1 MEKNNITLQ
10 PKPSK
15 KTHRIK
21 EHLSQLASNIKIRMD
36 ENQILMDTINTVCI
50 NIKKSRQQLKKFT
63 SNNQTKDNINLELNK
78 NITHIKSTNKNLITQ
93 KKMLFHKY
101 IKLKNKFFTELE
113 PINTELKLLSDRKF
127 IMENIMKK
135 RDFEIEKF
143 EQELDNFFDPL
154 TREEQRD
161 IFSNNI
167 DIDEDSIIYMLE
179 KSQSTLLN
187 KLKDFNKYNIRVNE
201 LIKEKKMLQ
210 NILKKLKEHKNI
222 KDFSLD
228 EQNILLKKINPKKNN
243 ITIQNEI
250 NIDNSGIKTLEGG
263 NISILSDI
271 MNDTINSEY
280 EEEEY
285 IEFITEQ
292 NNYKPMKLTP
302 NLRNKIP
309 TINLQQIEYNKMK
322 FKQEYA
328 EKSLSRELKN
338 MDEFDTKKE
347 LLKSLIKK
355 AKIKNKRLSNK
366 YNKLSKK
373 IIMMKKIVKSMTQYN
388 YQLCQSSFR
397 DKKLSNN
404 VQRQFNPLSGR
415 NHDMHSL
422 KLNFDANDDFNK
434 AKINSKEQNEIIIN
448 DISINKNKNKSKNIF
463 G

>member
-21 EHLSQLASNIKIRMD
+21 EHLSQLASGIKVRMD

-50 NIKKSRQQLKKFT
+50 NIKKSRQQLKKFV
-63 SNNQTKDNINLELNK
+63 SNQTKDAIKLEMNK
-78 NITHIKSTNKNLITQ
+78 NNTHIKSSNKNLITQ

-127 IMENIMKK
+127 IMENIMIK
-135 RDFEIEKF
+135 RDFEIEKL
-143 EQELDNFFDPL
+143 ELESDNIFDPL
-154 TREEQRD
+154 TREDQRD
-161 IFSNNI
+161 IFTNNI
-167 DIDEDSIIYMLE
+167 DIDEDNFIFMLE
-179 KSQSTLLN
+179 KNQSTLLN
-187 KLKDFNKYNIRVNE
+187 KLKEFNKYNIKVNE

-210 NILKKLKEHKNI
+210 NIIKKLKENKKL

-228 EQNILLKKINPKKNN
+228 EQNILLKKINPKKNITN
-243 ITIQNEI
+243 IENEQ
-250 NIDNSGIKTLEGG
+250 NIDNSGIKTLEKG

-280 EEEEY
+280 EEEDN

-292 NNYKPMKLTP
+292 KNYKPIVLTT
-302 NLRNKIP
+302 NLRSKIP

-322 FKQEYA
+322 FKQEYH
-328 EKSLSRELKN
+328 EKSLSREIKN
-338 MDEFDTKKE
+338 MDEFDIKKE
-347 LLKSLIKK
+347 MLKSLIKK
-355 AKIKNKRLSNK
+355 EKFRNKKLSNK
-366 YNKLSKK
+366 CNNLVQK
-373 IIMMKKIVKSMTQYN
+373 INMMKKIIKNMINYN

-397 DKKLSNN
+397 DKKLGNN
-404 VQRQFNPLSGR
+404 VQKQFNALSGR
-415 NHDMHSL
+415 NL
-422 KLNFDANDDFNK
+422 ELINFKLNYEDNLDINK
-434 AKINSKEQNEIIIN
+434 VKNQKDKNEIIIN
-448 DISINKNKNKSKNIF
+448 DISDKNKKIV

>member
-21 EHLSQLASNIKIRMD
+21 EHLSQLASGIKVRMD

-50 NIKKSRQQLKKFT
+50 NIKKSRQQLKKFI
-63 SNNQTKDNINLELNK
+63 SNQTKDAIKLEMNK
-78 NITHIKSTNKNLITQ
+78 NNTHIKSSNKNLITQ

-127 IMENIMKK
+127 IMENIMIK
-135 RDFEIEKF
+135 RDFEIEKL
-143 EQELDNFFDPL
+143 ELESDNIFDPL
-154 TREEQRD
+154 TREDQRD
-161 IFSNNI
+161 IFTNNI
-167 DIDEDSIIYMLE
+167 DIDEDNFIFMLE
-179 KSQSTLLN
+179 KNQSTLLN
-187 KLKDFNKYNIRVNE
+187 KLKEFNKYNIKVNE

-210 NILKKLKEHKNI
+210 NIIKKLKDNKKL

-228 EQNILLKKINPKKNN
+228 EQNILLKKINPKKNIIN
-243 ITIQNEI
+243 IENEQ
-250 NIDNSGIKTLEGG
+250 NIDNSGIKTLEKG

-280 EEEEY
+280 EEEDN

-292 NNYKPMKLTP
+292 KNYKPIVLTT
-302 NLRNKIP
+302 NLRSKIP

-322 FKQEYA
+322 FKQEYH
-328 EKSLSRELKN
+328 EKSLSREIKN
-338 MDEFDTKKE
+338 MDEFDIKKE
-347 LLKSLIKK
+347 MLKSLIKK
-355 AKIKNKRLSNK
+355 EKFKNKKLSNK
-366 YNKLSKK
+366 CNNLVQK
-373 IIMMKKIVKSMTQYN
+373 INMMKKIIKNMINYN

-397 DKKLSNN
+397 DKKLGNN
-404 VQRQFNPLSGR
+404 VQKQFNALSGR
-415 NHDMHSL
+415 NL
-422 KLNFDANDDFNK
+422 ELINFKLNYEDNLDINK
-434 AKINSKEQNEIIIN
+434 VKNQKDKNEIIIN
-448 DISINKNKNKSKNIF
+448 DISDNNKKIV

>member
-10 PKPSK
+10 PKSTK
-15 KTHRIK
+15 KPHRIK
-21 EHLSQLASNIKIRMD
+21 EHLSQLASKIKIRMD

-187 KLKDFNKYNIRVNE
+187 KLKDFNKNNIRINE
-201 LIKEKKMLQ
+201 LIKEKQALQ
-210 NILKKLKEHKNI
+210 NIIKKLKQNKKI

-228 EQNILLKKINPKKNN
+228 EQNILLKKVNPKKN
-243 ITIQNEI
+243 TSLEI
-250 NIDNSGIKTLEGG
+250 EQIIDNSGIKNLEG

-280 EEEEY
+280 EEEDN
-285 IEFITEQ
+285 IEFTTDQ
-292 NNYKPMKLTP
+292 KNYKPIILTP

-347 LLKSLIKK
+347 LLKLLIKK
-355 AKIKNKRLSNK
+355 EKIKNKRLSNK

>member
-1 MEKNNITLQ
+1 
-10 PKPSK
+10 
-15 KTHRIK
+15 
-21 EHLSQLASNIKIRMD
+21 MD

-135 RDFEIEKF
+135 RDFEIEKL

-187 KLKDFNKYNIRVNE
+187 KLKDFNKNNIRVNE
-201 LIKEKKMLQ
+201 LIKEKQALQ
-210 NILKKLKEHKNI
+210 NIIKKLKQNKKI

-228 EQNILLKKINPKKNN
+228 EQNILLKKVNPKKN
-243 ITIQNEI
+243 TSLEI
-250 NIDNSGIKTLEGG
+250 EQIIDNSGIKNLEG

-280 EEEEY
+280 EEEDN
-285 IEFITEQ
+285 IEFTTDQ
-292 NNYKPMKLTP
+292 KNYKPIILTP

-347 LLKSLIKK
+347 LLKLLIKK
-355 AKIKNKRLSNK
+355 EKIKNKRLSNK

>member
-1 MEKNNITLQ
+1 
-10 PKPSK
+10 
-15 KTHRIK
+15 
-21 EHLSQLASNIKIRMD
+21 MD

-187 KLKDFNKYNIRVNE
+187 KLKDFNKNNIRVNE
-201 LIKEKKMLQ
+201 LIKEKQALQ
-210 NILKKLKEHKNI
+210 NIIKKLKQNKKI

-228 EQNILLKKINPKKNN
+228 EQNILLKKVNPKKN
-243 ITIQNEI
+243 TSLEI
-250 NIDNSGIKTLEGG
+250 EQIIDNSGIKNLEG

-280 EEEEY
+280 EEEDN
-285 IEFITEQ
+285 IEFTTDQ
-292 NNYKPMKLTP
+292 KNYKPIILTP

-347 LLKSLIKK
+347 LLKLLIKK
-355 AKIKNKRLSNK
+355 EKIKNKRLSNK

-404 VQRQFNPLSGR
+404 AQRQFNPLSGR
-415 NHDMHSL
+415 NHDKHSI

-434 AKINSKEQNEIIIN
+434 TKINSKEQNEYIIN

>member
-21 EHLSQLASNIKIRMD
+21 EHLSQLASGIKVRMD

-50 NIKKSRQQLKKFT
+50 NIKKSRQQLKKFV
-63 SNNQTKDNINLELNK
+63 SNQTKDAIKLEMNK
-78 NITHIKSTNKNLITQ
+78 NNTHIKSSNKNLITQ

-127 IMENIMKK
+127 IMENIMIK
-135 RDFEIEKF
+135 RDFEIEKL
-143 EQELDNFFDPL
+143 ELESDNIFDPL
-154 TREEQRD
+154 TREDQRD
-161 IFSNNI
+161 IFTNNI
-167 DIDEDSIIYMLE
+167 DIDEDNFIFMLE
-179 KSQSTLLN
+179 KNQSTLLN
-187 KLKDFNKYNIRVNE
+187 KLKEFNKYNIKVNE

-210 NILKKLKEHKNI
+210 NIIKKLKENKKL

-228 EQNILLKKINPKKNN
+228 EQNILLKKINPKKNITN
-243 ITIQNEI
+243 IENEQ
-250 NIDNSGIKTLEGG
+250 NIDNSGIKTIEKG

-280 EEEEY
+280 EEEDN

-292 NNYKPMKLTP
+292 KNYKPIVLTT
-302 NLRNKIP
+302 NLRSKIP

-322 FKQEYA
+322 FKQEYH
-328 EKSLSRELKN
+328 EKSLSREIKN
-338 MDEFDTKKE
+338 MDEFDIKKE
-347 LLKSLIKK
+347 MLKSLIKK
-355 AKIKNKRLSNK
+355 EKFRNKKLSNK
-366 YNKLSKK
+366 CNNLVQK
-373 IIMMKKIVKSMTQYN
+373 INMMKKIIKNMINYN

-397 DKKLSNN
+397 DKKLGNN
-404 VQRQFNPLSGR
+404 IQKQFNALSGR
-415 NHDMHSL
+415 NL
-422 KLNFDANDDFNK
+422 ELINFKLNYEDNLDINK
-434 AKINSKEQNEIIIN
+434 VKNQKDKNEIIIN
-448 DISINKNKNKSKNIF
+448 DISDKNKKIV

>member
-1 MEKNNITLQ
+1 MNLNNITFQ
-10 PKPSK
+10 PKQYHK
-15 KTHRIK
+15 KPHKIK
-21 EHLSQLASNIKIRMD
+21 EHLSQLASTIKIRMD

-187 KLKDFNKYNIRVNE
+187 KLKDFNKNNIRVNE
-201 LIKEKKMLQ
+201 LIKEKQALQ
-210 NILKKLKEHKNI
+210 NIIKKLKQNKKI

-228 EQNILLKKINPKKNN
+228 EQNILLKKVNPKKN
-243 ITIQNEI
+243 TSLEI
-250 NIDNSGIKTLEGG
+250 EQIIDNSGIKNLEG

-280 EEEEY
+280 EEEDN
-285 IEFITEQ
+285 IEFTTDQ
-292 NNYKPMKLTP
+292 KNYKPIILTP

-448 DISINKNKNKSKNIF
+448 DISINKNKNQSKNIF

>member
-21 EHLSQLASNIKIRMD
+21 EHLSQLASGIKVRMD

-50 NIKKSRQQLKKFT
+50 NIKKSRQQLKKFV
-63 SNNQTKDNINLELNK
+63 SNQTKDAIKLEMNK
-78 NITHIKSTNKNLITQ
+78 NNTHIKSSNKNLITQ

-127 IMENIMKK
+127 IMENIMIK
-135 RDFEIEKF
+135 RDFEIEKL
-143 EQELDNFFDPL
+143 ELESDNIFDPL
-154 TREEQRD
+154 TREDQRD
-161 IFSNNI
+161 IFTNNI
-167 DIDEDSIIYMLE
+167 DIDEDNFIFMLE
-179 KSQSTLLN
+179 KNQSTLLN
-187 KLKDFNKYNIRVNE
+187 KLKEFNKYNIKVNE

-210 NILKKLKEHKNI
+210 NIIKKLKDNKKL

-228 EQNILLKKINPKKNN
+228 EQNILLKKVNPKKN
-243 ITIQNEI
+243 TSLEI
-250 NIDNSGIKTLEGG
+250 EQIIDNSGIKNLEG

-280 EEEEY
+280 EEEDN

-292 NNYKPMKLTP
+292 KNYKPIVLTT
-302 NLRNKIP
+302 NLRSKIP

-322 FKQEYA
+322 FKQEYH
-328 EKSLSRELKN
+328 EKSLSREIKN
-338 MDEFDTKKE
+338 MDEFDIRKE
-347 LLKSLIKK
+347 MLKSLIKK
-355 AKIKNKRLSNK
+355 EKFKNKKLSNK
-366 YNKLSKK
+366 CNNLVQK
-373 IIMMKKIVKSMTQYN
+373 INMMKKIIKNMINYN

-397 DKKLSNN
+397 DKKLGNN
-404 VQRQFNPLSGR
+404 VQKQFNALSGR
-415 NHDMHSL
+415 NL
-422 KLNFDANDDFNK
+422 ELINFKLNYEDNLDINK
-434 AKINSKEQNEIIIN
+434 VKNQKDKNEIIIN
-448 DISINKNKNKSKNIF
+448 DISDKNKKIV

>member
-21 EHLSQLASNIKIRMD
+21 EHLSQLASGIKVRMD

-50 NIKKSRQQLKKFT
+50 NIKKSRQQLKKFI
-63 SNNQTKDNINLELNK
+63 SNQTKDAIKLEMNK
-78 NITHIKSTNKNLITQ
+78 NNTHIKSSNKNLITQ

-127 IMENIMKK
+127 IMENIMIK
-135 RDFEIEKF
+135 RDFEIEKL
-143 EQELDNFFDPL
+143 ELESDNIFDPL
-154 TREEQRD
+154 TREDQRD
-161 IFSNNI
+161 IFTNNI
-167 DIDEDSIIYMLE
+167 DIDEDNIIFMLE
-179 KSQSTLLN
+179 KNQSTLLN
-187 KLKDFNKYNIRVNE
+187 KLKEFNKYNIKVNE

-210 NILKKLKEHKNI
+210 NIIKKLKENKKL

-228 EQNILLKKINPKKNN
+228 EQNILLKKINPKKNITN
-243 ITIQNEI
+243 IENEQ
-250 NIDNSGIKTLEGG
+250 NIDNSGIKTLEKG

-280 EEEEY
+280 EEEDN

-292 NNYKPMKLTP
+292 KNYKPIVLTT
-302 NLRNKIP
+302 NLRSKIP

-322 FKQEYA
+322 FKQEYH
-328 EKSLSRELKN
+328 EKSLSREIKN
-338 MDEFDTKKE
+338 MDEFDIKKE
-347 LLKSLIKK
+347 MLKSLIKK
-355 AKIKNKRLSNK
+355 EKFKNKKLSNK
-366 YNKLSKK
+366 CNNLVQK
-373 IIMMKKIVKSMTQYN
+373 INMMKKIIKNMINYN

-397 DKKLSNN
+397 DKKLGNN
-404 VQRQFNPLSGR
+404 VQIQFNALSGR
-415 NHDMHSL
+415 NL
-422 KLNFDANDDFNK
+422 ELINFKLNYEDNLDINK
-434 AKINSKEQNEIIIN
+434 VKNQKDKNEIIIN
-448 DISINKNKNKSKNIF
+448 DISDKNKKIV

>member
-21 EHLSQLASNIKIRMD
+21 EHLSQLASGIKVRMD

-50 NIKKSRQQLKKFT
+50 NIKKSRQQLKKFV
-63 SNNQTKDNINLELNK
+63 SNQTKDAIKLEMNK
-78 NITHIKSTNKNLITQ
+78 NNTHIKSSNKNLITQ

-127 IMENIMKK
+127 IMENIMIK
-135 RDFEIEKF
+135 RDFEIEKL
-143 EQELDNFFDPL
+143 ELESDNIFDPL
-154 TREEQRD
+154 TREDKRD
-161 IFSNNI
+161 IFTNNI
-167 DIDEDSIIYMLE
+167 DIDEDNIIFMLE
-179 KSQSTLLN
+179 KNQSTLLN
-187 KLKDFNKYNIRVNE
+187 KLKEFNKYNIKVNE

-210 NILKKLKEHKNI
+210 NIIKKLKDNKKL

-228 EQNILLKKINPKKNN
+228 EQNILLKKINPKKNITN
-243 ITIQNEI
+243 IENEQ
-250 NIDNSGIKTLEGG
+250 NIDNSGIKTLEKG

-280 EEEEY
+280 EEEDN

-292 NNYKPMKLTP
+292 KNYKPIVLTT
-302 NLRNKIP
+302 NLRSKIP

-322 FKQEYA
+322 FKQEYH
-328 EKSLSRELKN
+328 EKSLSREIKN
-338 MDEFDTKKE
+338 LDEFDIKKE
-347 LLKSLIKK
+347 MLKSLIKK
-355 AKIKNKRLSNK
+355 EKFRNKKLSNK
-366 YNKLSKK
+366 CNNLVQK
-373 IIMMKKIVKSMTQYN
+373 INMMKKIIKNMINYN

-397 DKKLSNN
+397 DKKLGNN
-404 VQRQFNPLSGR
+404 VQKQFNALSGR
-415 NHDMHSL
+415 NL
-422 KLNFDANDDFNK
+422 ELINFKLNYEDNLDINK
-434 AKINSKEQNEIIIN
+434 VKNQKDKNEIIIN
-448 DISINKNKNKSKNIF
+448 DISDNNKKIV

>member
-10 PKPSK
+10 HKSTKKP
-15 KTHRIK
+15 HRIK
-21 EHLSQLASNIKIRMD
+21 EHLSQLASKIKIRMD

-50 NIKKSRQQLKKFT
+50 NIKKSRQQLKKF
-63 SNNQTKDNINLELNK
+63 SSNQTKDTIKLELNK
-78 NITHIKSTNKNLITQ
+78 NNTHIKSTNKNLITQ

-101 IKLKNKFFTELE
+101 IKLKNKFFSELE

-127 IMENIMKK
+127 IMENIMIKK
-135 RDFEIEKF
+135 DFEIEKT
-143 EQELDNFFDPL
+143 EEELDNFFDPL

-322 FKQEYA
+322 FKQEYH

-338 MDEFDTKKE
+338 MDEFDIKKE
-347 LLKSLIKK
+347 LVKSLIKK
-355 AKIKNKRLSNK
+355 EKFRNKKLSNK
-366 YNKLSKK
+366 CSNLQQK
-373 IIMMKKIVKSMTQYN
+373 INMMKKIIKSMMKYN
-388 YQLCQSSFR
+388 YDLCQSAFR
-397 DKKLSNN
+397 DKKLGNN
-404 VQRQFNPLSGR
+404 VQRQFNALSGR
-415 NHDMHSL
+415 NCDIINF
-422 KLNFDANDDFNK
+422 KLNFDDNLDINK
-434 AKINSKEQNEIIIN
+434 VKNSKDKNEIIIN
-448 DISINKNKNKSKNIF
+448 NISDRKKNIA

>member
-187 KLKDFNKYNIRVNE
+187 KLKDFNKNNIRVNE
-201 LIKEKKMLQ
+201 LIKEKQALQ
-210 NILKKLKEHKNI
+210 NIIKKLKQNKKI

-228 EQNILLKKINPKKNN
+228 EQNILLKKVNPKKN
-243 ITIQNEI
+243 TSLEI
-250 NIDNSGIKTLEGG
+250 EQIMDNSGIKNLEG

-280 EEEEY
+280 EEEDN
-285 IEFITEQ
+285 IEFTTDQ
-292 NNYKPMKLTP
+292 KNYKPIILTP

-309 TINLQQIEYNKMK
+309 TINLKQIEYNKMK

-347 LLKSLIKK
+347 LLKLLIKK
-355 AKIKNKRLSNK
+355 EKIKNKRLSNK

-404 VQRQFNPLSGR
+404 AQRQFNPLSGR

>member
-1 MEKNNITLQ
+1 
-10 PKPSK
+10 
-15 KTHRIK
+15 
-21 EHLSQLASNIKIRMD
+21 MD

-187 KLKDFNKYNIRVNE
+187 KLKDFNKNNIRVNE
-201 LIKEKKMLQ
+201 LIKEKQALQ
-210 NILKKLKEHKNI
+210 NIIKKLK
-222 KDFSLD
+222 
-228 EQNILLKKINPKKNN
+228 
-243 ITIQNEI
+243 
-250 NIDNSGIKTLEGG
+250 
-263 NISILSDI
+263 
-271 MNDTINSEY
+271 
-280 EEEEY
+280 
-285 IEFITEQ
+285 
-292 NNYKPMKLTP
+292 
-302 NLRNKIP
+302 
-309 TINLQQIEYNKMK
+309 
-322 FKQEYA
+322 
-328 EKSLSRELKN
+328 
-338 MDEFDTKKE
+338 
-347 LLKSLIKK
+347 
-355 AKIKNKRLSNK
+355 NKR
-366 YNKLSKK
+366 
-373 IIMMKKIVKSMTQYN
+373 
-388 YQLCQSSFR
+388 F
-397 DKKLSNN
+397 
-404 VQRQFNPLSGR
+404 F
-415 NHDMHSL
+415 
-422 KLNFDANDDFNK
+422 
-434 AKINSKEQNEIIIN
+434 
-448 DISINKNKNKSKNIF
+448 F

>member
-21 EHLSQLASNIKIRMD
+21 EHLSQLASGIKVRMD

-50 NIKKSRQQLKKFT
+50 NIKKSRQQLKKFI
-63 SNNQTKDNINLELNK
+63 SNQTKDAIKLEMNK
-78 NITHIKSTNKNLITQ
+78 NNTHIKSSNKNLITQ

-127 IMENIMKK
+127 IMENIMIK
-135 RDFEIEKF
+135 RDFEIEKL
-143 EQELDNFFDPL
+143 ELESDNIFDPL
-154 TREEQRD
+154 TREDQRD
-161 IFSNNI
+161 IFTNNI
-167 DIDEDSIIYMLE
+167 DIDEDNIIFMLE
-179 KSQSTLLN
+179 KNQSTLLN
-187 KLKDFNKYNIRVNE
+187 KLKEFNKYNNKVNE

-210 NILKKLKEHKNI
+210 NIIKKLKDNKKL

-228 EQNILLKKINPKKNN
+228 EQNILLKKINPKKNITN
-243 ITIQNEI
+243 IENEQ
-250 NIDNSGIKTLEGG
+250 NIDNSGIKTLEKG

-280 EEEEY
+280 EEEDN

-292 NNYKPMKLTP
+292 KNYKPIVLTT
-302 NLRNKIP
+302 NLRSKIP

-322 FKQEYA
+322 FKQEYH
-328 EKSLSRELKN
+328 EKSLSREIKN
-338 MDEFDTKKE
+338 MDEFDIKKE
-347 LLKSLIKK
+347 MLKSLIKK
-355 AKIKNKRLSNK
+355 EKFRNKKLSNK
-366 YNKLSKK
+366 CNNLVQK
-373 IIMMKKIVKSMTQYN
+373 INMMKKIIKNMINYN

-397 DKKLSNN
+397 DKKLGNN
-404 VQRQFNPLSGR
+404 VQKQFNALSGR
-415 NHDMHSL
+415 NL
-422 KLNFDANDDFNK
+422 ELINFKLNYEDNLDINK
-434 AKINSKEQNEIIIN
+434 VKNQKDKNEIIIN
-448 DISINKNKNKSKNIF
+448 DISDKNKKIV

>member
-21 EHLSQLASNIKIRMD
+21 EHLSQLASGIKVRMD

-50 NIKKSRQQLKKFT
+50 NIKKSRQQLKKFV
-63 SNNQTKDNINLELNK
+63 SNQNKDAIKLEMNK
-78 NITHIKSTNKNLITQ
+78 NNTHIKSSNKNLITQ

-127 IMENIMKK
+127 IMENIMIK
-135 RDFEIEKF
+135 RDFEIEKL
-143 EQELDNFFDPL
+143 EIESDNIFDPL
-154 TREEQRD
+154 TREEERD
-161 IFSNNI
+161 IFTNNI
-167 DIDEDSIIYMLE
+167 DIDEDNIIYMLE

-187 KLKDFNKYNIRVNE
+187 KLKEFNKYNIKVNE
-201 LIKEKKMLQ
+201 LIKEKKILQ
-210 NILKKLKEHKNI
+210 NIIKKLKDNKKI

-228 EQNILLKKINPKKNN
+228 EQNILLKKINPKKNIIN
-243 ITIQNEI
+243 IQDEQ
-250 NIDNSGIKTLEGG
+250 NIDNSGIKTQEKG
-263 NISILSDI
+263 NISLLSDI

-280 EEEEY
+280 EEEDN

-292 NNYKPMKLTP
+292 KNYKPIILTTKL
-302 NLRNKIP
+302 RSKIP

-322 FKQEYA
+322 FKQEYR
-328 EKSLSRELKN
+328 EKSLSREIKN

-347 LLKSLIKK
+347 MLKALIKK
-355 AKIKNKRLSNK
+355 EKFRNKKLSNK
-366 YNKLSKK
+366 YNTLVQK
-373 IIMMKKIVKSMTQYN
+373 INMMKKIVKNMTNYN

-397 DKKLSNN
+397 EKKLGNN
-404 VQRQFNPLSGR
+404 VQKQFSALSGR
-415 NHDMHSL
+415 NLDL
-422 KLNFDANDDFNK
+422 INFKLNYEDNLDINK
-434 AKINSKEQNEIIIN
+434 VKNQKDKNEIIIN
-448 DISINKNKNKSKNIF
+448 DISDNNKKIV

>member
-21 EHLSQLASNIKIRMD
+21 EHLSQLASGIKVRMD

-50 NIKKSRQQLKKFT
+50 NIKKSRQQLKKFV
-63 SNNQTKDNINLELNK
+63 SNQTKDAIKLEMNK
-78 NITHIKSTNKNLITQ
+78 NNTHIKSSNKNLITQ

-127 IMENIMKK
+127 IMENIMIK
-135 RDFEIEKF
+135 RDFEIEKL
-143 EQELDNFFDPL
+143 ELESDNIFDPL
-154 TREEQRD
+154 TREDQRD
-161 IFSNNI
+161 IFTNNI
-167 DIDEDSIIYMLE
+167 DIDEDNIIFMLE
-179 KSQSTLLN
+179 KNQSTLLN
-187 KLKDFNKYNIRVNE
+187 KLKEFNKYNIKVNE

-210 NILKKLKEHKNI
+210 NIIKKLKDNKKL

-228 EQNILLKKINPKKNN
+228 EQNILLKKINPKKNITN
-243 ITIQNEI
+243 IENEQ
-250 NIDNSGIKTLEGG
+250 NIDNSGIKTLEKG

-280 EEEEY
+280 EEEDN

-292 NNYKPMKLTP
+292 KNYKPIVLTT
-302 NLRNKIP
+302 NLRSKIP

-322 FKQEYA
+322 FKQEYH
-328 EKSLSRELKN
+328 EKSLSREIKN
-338 MDEFDTKKE
+338 MDEFDIKKE
-347 LLKSLIKK
+347 MLKSLIKK
-355 AKIKNKRLSNK
+355 EKFRNKKLSNK
-366 YNKLSKK
+366 CNNLVQK
-373 IIMMKKIVKSMTQYN
+373 INMMKKIIKNMINYN

-397 DKKLSNN
+397 DKKLGNN
-404 VQRQFNPLSGR
+404 VQKQFNALSGR
-415 NHDMHSL
+415 NL
-422 KLNFDANDDFNK
+422 ELINFKLNYEDNLDINK
-434 AKINSKEQNEIIIN
+434 VKNQKDKNEIIIN
-448 DISINKNKNKSKNIF
+448 DISDKNKKIV

>member
-1 MEKNNITLQ
+1 
-10 PKPSK
+10 
-15 KTHRIK
+15 
-21 EHLSQLASNIKIRMD
+21 
-36 ENQILMDTINTVCI
+36 
-50 NIKKSRQQLKKFT
+50 
-63 SNNQTKDNINLELNK
+63 
-78 NITHIKSTNKNLITQ
+78 
-93 KKMLFHKY
+93 MLFHKY
-101 IKLKNKFFTELE
+101 IKLKNKFFLELE
-113 PINTELKLLSDRKF
+113 PINTELKSLSDRKF

-154 TREEQRD
+154 TREAQRD

-187 KLKDFNKYNIRVNE
+187 KLKDFNKNNIRVNE
-201 LIKEKKMLQ
+201 LIKEKQALQ
-210 NILKKLKEHKNI
+210 NIIKKLKQNKKI

-228 EQNILLKKINPKKNN
+228 EQNILLKKVNPKKN
-243 ITIQNEI
+243 TSLEI
-250 NIDNSGIKTLEGG
+250 EQIIDNSGIKNLEG

-280 EEEEY
+280 EEEDN
-285 IEFITEQ
+285 IEFTTDQ
-292 NNYKPMKLTP
+292 KNYKPIILTP

>member
-21 EHLSQLASNIKIRMD
+21 EHLSQLASGIKVRMD

-50 NIKKSRQQLKKFT
+50 NIKKSRQQLKKFV
-63 SNNQTKDNINLELNK
+63 SNQTKDAIKLEMNK
-78 NITHIKSTNKNLITQ
+78 NNTHIKSSNKNLITQ

-127 IMENIMKK
+127 IMENIMIK
-135 RDFEIEKF
+135 RDFEIEKL
-143 EQELDNFFDPL
+143 ELESDNIFDPL
-154 TREEQRD
+154 TREDQRD
-161 IFSNNI
+161 IFTNNI
-167 DIDEDSIIYMLE
+167 DIDEDNIIFMLE
-179 KSQSTLLN
+179 KNQSTLLN
-187 KLKDFNKYNIRVNE
+187 KLKEFNKYNIKVNE

-210 NILKKLKEHKNI
+210 NIIKKLKDNKKL

-228 EQNILLKKINPKKNN
+228 EQNILLKKINPKKNIIN
-243 ITIQNEI
+243 IENEQ
-250 NIDNSGIKTLEGG
+250 NIDNSGIKTLEKG

-280 EEEEY
+280 EEEDN

-292 NNYKPMKLTP
+292 KNYKPIVLTT
-302 NLRNKIP
+302 NLRSKIP

-322 FKQEYA
+322 FKQEYH
-328 EKSLSRELKN
+328 EKSLSREIKN
-338 MDEFDTKKE
+338 MDEFDIKKE
-347 LLKSLIKK
+347 MLKSLIKK
-355 AKIKNKRLSNK
+355 EKFRNKKLSNK
-366 YNKLSKK
+366 CNNLVQK
-373 IIMMKKIVKSMTQYN
+373 INMMKKIIKNMINYN

-397 DKKLSNN
+397 DKKLGNN
-404 VQRQFNPLSGR
+404 VQKQFNALSGR
-415 NHDMHSL
+415 NL
-422 KLNFDANDDFNK
+422 ELINFKLNYEDNLDINK
-434 AKINSKEQNEIIIN
+434 VKNQKDKNEIIIN
-448 DISINKNKNKSKNIF
+448 DISDKNKKIV

>member
-1 MEKNNITLQ
+1 
-10 PKPSK
+10 
-15 KTHRIK
+15 
-21 EHLSQLASNIKIRMD
+21 MD

-187 KLKDFNKYNIRVNE
+187 KLKDFNKNNIRVNE
-201 LIKEKKMLQ
+201 LIKEKQALQ
-210 NILKKLKEHKNI
+210 NIIKKLKQNKKI

-228 EQNILLKKINPKKNN
+228 EQNILLKKVNPKKN
-243 ITIQNEI
+243 TSLEI
-250 NIDNSGIKTLEGG
+250 EQIIDNSGIKNLDG

-280 EEEEY
+280 EEEDN
-285 IEFITEQ
+285 IEFTTDQ
-292 NNYKPMKLTP
+292 KNYKPIILTP

>member
-10 PKPSK
+10 PKSTK
-15 KTHRIK
+15 KPHRIK
-21 EHLSQLASNIKIRMD
+21 EHLSQLASKIKIRMD

-187 KLKDFNKYNIRVNE
+187 KLKDFNKNNIRVNE
-201 LIKEKKMLQ
+201 LIKEKQSLQ
-210 NILKKLKEHKNI
+210 NIIKKLKQNKKI

-228 EQNILLKKINPKKNN
+228 EQNILLKKVNPKKN
-243 ITIQNEI
+243 TSLEI
-250 NIDNSGIKTLEGG
+250 EQIIDNSGIKNLEG

-280 EEEEY
+280 EEEDN
-285 IEFITEQ
+285 IEFTTDQ
-292 NNYKPMKLTP
+292 KNYKPIILTP

-404 VQRQFNPLSGR
+404 AQRQFNPLSGR

>member
-10 PKPSK
+10 PKSSK
-15 KTHRIK
+15 KPHRIK
-21 EHLSQLASNIKIRMD
+21 EHLSQLASKIKIRMD

-187 KLKDFNKYNIRVNE
+187 KLKDFNKNNIRVNE
-201 LIKEKKMLQ
+201 LIKEKQTLQ
-210 NILKKLKEHKNI
+210 NIIKKLKQNKKI

-228 EQNILLKKINPKKNN
+228 EQNILLKKVNPKKN
-243 ITIQNEI
+243 TSLEI
-250 NIDNSGIKTLEGG
+250 EQIIDNSGIKILEG

-280 EEEEY
+280 EEEDN
-285 IEFITEQ
+285 IEFTTDQ
-292 NNYKPMKLTP
+292 KNYKPIILTP

-347 LLKSLIKK
+347 LLKLLIKK
-355 AKIKNKRLSNK
+355 EKIKNKRLSNK

-404 VQRQFNPLSGR
+404 AQRQFNPLSGR